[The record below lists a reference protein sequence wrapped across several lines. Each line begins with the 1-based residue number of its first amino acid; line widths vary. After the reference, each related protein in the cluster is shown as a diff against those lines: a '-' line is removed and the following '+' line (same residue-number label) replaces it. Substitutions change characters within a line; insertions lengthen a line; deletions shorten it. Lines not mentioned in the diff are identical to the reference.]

1 MINLSKIHN
10 LSKTTKC
17 YLINSVLVFAVLC
30 SITMMFFIQFKVDGL
45 QNKVGEIDSKIS
57 GLDDEIR
64 VLEVEW
70 VYLTRP
76 ERLRTLSEK
85 YLQNNGYIASNQVKD
100 TTHLQ
105 IYYTANLRK
114 QENIAMNESEEKV
127 EERVN

>member
-10 LSKTTKC
+10 LSRTAKC
-17 YLINSVLVFAVLC
+17 YLINSTLAFVVLC
-30 SITMMFFIQFKVDGL
+30 SIMLMFFIQFKVDGL
-45 QNKVGEIDSKIS
+45 QDKVNAVDAQIS
-57 GLDDEIR
+57 ALDDEIR

-100 TTHLQ
+100 TANLQ
-105 IYYTANLRK
+105 VYYTATLRK
-114 QENIAMNESEEKV
+114 QQNIAMNEGSQKV
-127 EERVN
+127 N